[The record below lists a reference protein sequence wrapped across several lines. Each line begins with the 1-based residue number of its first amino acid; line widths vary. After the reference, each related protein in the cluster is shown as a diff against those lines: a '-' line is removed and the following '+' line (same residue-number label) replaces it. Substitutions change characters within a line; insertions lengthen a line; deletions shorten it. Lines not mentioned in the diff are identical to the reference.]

1 MRPRRERRARGPVAA
16 RPPPGGQA
24 TPTGSGARP
33 TIALRRAGPSAYAR
47 PVVTGDG
54 TRVLVVEDDDDIRS
68 LLAELLEEEGYEVVS
83 AADGRQGLDRAHER
97 PPDLIL
103 LDLMMPVMNGWE
115 FREEQRRDPVLA
127 GVPVVVVSAAAR
139 ASIDAS
145 QVLTKPFSVDDLLEA
160 VERHAGA

>member
-1 MRPRRERRARGPVAA
+1 M
-16 RPPPGGQA
+16 
-24 TPTGSGARP
+24 
-33 TIALRRAGPSAYAR
+33 IASAG
-47 PVVTGDG
+47 
-54 TRVLVVEDDDDIRS
+54 RVLVVEDDDDIRS

-115 FREEQRRDPVLA
+115 FREEQKRDPAIA

-139 ASIDAS
+139 ATIDAS
-145 QVLTKPFSVDDLLEA
+145 QVNANPFTLEDLHEA
-160 VERHAGA
+160 VERHARAA